1 LNLKRKMI
9 LIKRLFLLPLLL
21 CCSVGVFSQGYKV
34 KTIVIDA
41 GHGGKKPGAA
51 GSYSTEKNVAL
62 QVALKLGKKFE
73 EDMPDVKV
81 LLTRKTDVDVDFY
94 KRAAIANDAKAD
106 LFISI
111 HCNSMPDIKAVTG
124 YSTVKGKKVAK
135 YSYVKNKTTSGTE
148 TFVAGSHR
156 LNEQNVAIRENADI
170 KLEKNYKQ
178 NYDGYDPND
187 PQTFILLSLF
197 KNTFR
202 DKSLKLARLIQGNY
216 REDNKR
222 VDRGVKEQG
231 ILILQR
237 CGMPAVLTE
246 IGFISNPTEEDYL
259 NSNSGQDEIV
269 SAIFNAVKTYKKE
282 TEIN

>member
-1 LNLKRKMI
+1 MKLTKRV
-9 LIKRLFLLPLLL
+9 LLL
-21 CCSVGVFSQGYKV
+21 SLSICCTQLAFSQGYKV

-41 GHGGKKPGAA
+41 GHGGNKPGAA
-51 GSYSTEKNVAL
+51 GSFSLEKNVAL
-62 QVALKLGKKFE
+62 QVALKLGLKFE
-73 EDMPDVKV
+73 ADMPELKV
-81 LLTRKTDVDVDFY
+81 ILTRKTDVDVDFY
-94 KRAAIANDAKAD
+94 RRAEIANNAKAD

-111 HCNSMPDIKAVTG
+111 HCNSMPDRKVVTG
-124 YSTVKGKKVAK
+124 YATVKGRKVAK
-135 YSYVKNKTTSGTE
+135 YGFVKNGSTSGTE

-170 KLEKNYKQ
+170 KMEKNYKQ

-202 DKSLKLARLIQGNY
+202 DKSLKLARLIQSQYSN
-216 REDNKR
+216 ENDR
-222 VDRGVKEQG
+222 VSRGVKEQG

-246 IGFISNPTEEDYL
+246 IGFISNPSEEEYL
-259 NSNSGQDEIV
+259 NSNSGQNEIV
-269 SAIFNAVKTYKKE
+269 TAIFNAVKLYKKE
-282 TEIN
+282 TESN